1 MINGNATLLPNVAS
15 ANRSPLYDS
24 RAIATTTVVGNSY
37 DFFGQITG
45 GAIGRETTNMQQAF
59 RLPDPNSFLV
69 YGMRLVI
76 IGAQADLEALYQ
88 RYVFQL
94 LLGETVFI
102 EGPAEFFPAGG
113 GTSGSTNV
121 TSGAI
126 VTNGVPATNGTFMLP
141 DDCLVQINPG
151 DTFRVR
157 MLSSVGYTT
166 TAALFIRVILDGK
179 HWRGVRG

>member
-1 MINGNATLLPNVAS
+1 MINGNTSLLPNAAS

-24 RAIATTTVVGNSY
+24 RAIATTTPVGTSY

-59 RLPDPNSFLV
+59 RLPDPNSFLL
-69 YGMRLVI
+69 YGMRIVVI
-76 IGAQADLEALYQ
+76 GNQADLESLYQ

-94 LLGETVFI
+94 IIGETTFI
-102 EGPAEFFPAGG
+102 EGPPEFFPAGG

-121 TSGAI
+121 TSGFL
-126 VTNGVPATNGTFMLP
+126 VTNGVPASNSTFMIP

-157 MLSSVGYTT
+157 MQSSVGFST

-179 HWRGVRG
+179 HWRGIRG